1 MLQVAV
7 DRFLS
12 KKSLL
17 EEKLGSRHWTDYS
30 TLVKMVIELVTSED
44 DYDDFNPDPERIHCI
59 DDGDYQGTLI
69 FLIGAKGYQPSTYW
83 SMKVYYG
90 SCSGCDTL
98 QAIYDY
104 SDEKPTEDQVKD
116 YYTLCLHL
124 IESMKEI

>member
-44 DYDDFNPDPERIHCI
+44 DYDDFNPDPERFIALMM
-59 DDGDYQGTLI
+59 GTI
-69 FLIGAKGYQPSTYW
+69 RA
-83 SMKVYYG
+83 
-90 SCSGCDTL
+90 
-98 QAIYDY
+98 
-104 SDEKPTEDQVKD
+104 
-116 YYTLCLHL
+116 H
-124 IESMKEI
+124 

>member
-1 MLQVAV
+1 MLQVAI

-12 KKSLL
+12 RKSLL

-69 FLIGAKGYQPSTYW
+69 FLIGAKGYQPSIYW